1 MTKDDEN
8 YLNTTHKCPI
18 CDKRYTNKDIRVR
31 DHGHNTGKYRGS
43 YHHQNCNLK
52 FIDSFQYMSLDS
64 LVSNLPK
71 LELLKYTYEKFW
83 DIKLDLMSET
93 GIYHYD
99 FMDSFDKFDKTEL
112 PTKK

>member
-8 YLNTTHKCPI
+8 YLNITHKCPI
-18 CDKRYTNKDIRVR
+18 CDKRYTDKDIRVR
-31 DHGHNTGKYRGS
+31 DQGHNTGKYRGS

-71 LELLKYTYEKFW
+71 LESLKYTYHMKS
-83 DIKLDLMSET
+83 SEA
-93 GIYHYD
+93 
-99 FMDSFDKFDKTEL
+99 
-112 PTKK
+112 